1 MRCMRCVCVV
11 QRFGIFSQ
19 AVIFPPFPV
28 QNGIHASLFPLQNGI
43 QGLSENCDT
52 DSAEEF
58 SEVVVELYSPSISC
72 IPNLIVYS
80 ALK

>member
-1 MRCMRCVCVV
+1 MRCVCVV

-19 AVIFPPFPV
+19 AVISPPFPV

-43 QGLSENCDT
+43 QGLLENCDT

-58 SEVVVELYSPSISC
+58 SEVEFYSPSISC
-72 IPNLIVYS
+72 ILKQIVYS